1 MFFHDPM
8 VAAHAFC
15 VVNATAAKTKNSDKI
30 AFRMFLRLLLL
41 LLSIELPL
49 AKIQC
54 LLLFTAFLLFFAV
67 LYSSFLFF
75 ISLFCSLQPQS

>member
-1 MFFHDPM
+1 LNHLLADR
-8 VAAHAFC
+8 
-15 VVNATAAKTKNSDKI
+15 NKNSDKI

-54 LLLFTAFLLFFAV
+54 LLLFTAFLLFFAAV
-67 LYSSFLFF
+67 EQ
-75 ISLFCSLQPQS
+75 IN

>member
-54 LLLFTAFLLFFAV
+54 LLLFTAFLLFFTA
-67 LYSSFLFF
+67 LLLFF
-75 ISLFCSLQPQS
+75 TAAELRMIEK